1 MNITIVSKAIE
12 TVPTAKGSYQK
23 AIVTYKNDQ
32 GKTET
37 KNILSFANKEV
48 WNAVA
53 EAQPG
58 DKFVAKSEKNAKGY
72 WEWVGLNK
80 GAATNP
86 GVPSLGQQTGG
97 VGAVRTGWQGE
108 SPDERAKKQV
118 YIVRQSSIS
127 AAIATLSVGAKT
139 PPSSEAVLKLAR
151 EYEDFVFSSD
161 DKAHDVAVKAADMM
175 DDDIPF

>member
-23 AIVTYKNDQ
+23 AIVTYKNEQ
-32 GKTET
+32 GKNET

-48 WNAVA
+48 WNVVA

-58 DKFVAKSEKNAKGY
+58 DKFVAKSEKNKNGY
-72 WEWVGLNK
+72 WEWIALTRGS
-80 GAATNP
+80 AAPATNP
-86 GVPSLGQQTGG
+86 GVPALAN
-97 VGAVRTGWQGE
+97 AVPQRGNWET
-108 SPDERAKKQV
+108 PDERAKKQV

-139 PPSSEAVLKLAR
+139 APSSEAILKLAR
-151 EYEDFVFSSD
+151 EYEDFVFGND
-161 DKAHDVAVKAADMM
+161 DGAYDVAVKTADNFL
-175 DDDIPF
+175 DDPLPF